1 MCFIQSCH
9 FPVPHGAQSS
19 HRIVMF
25 PVLTI
30 IFLIVPVVEIY
41 LLIEVGQIIGA
52 LWTAFLV
59 VLTAVIGVRL
69 LKIQGIST
77 LMRAQNKLQ
86 TGQMPAQEMLEG
98 IGLVL
103 AGAFLLTPGFFT
115 DTVGFI
121 LLFPPIRVW
130 LVSKVLT
137 RLMASA
143 RFSQHGG
150 LDGFHY
156 ESSVRQKK
164 PERDVIEGVKFKRED

>member
-1 MCFIQSCH
+1 MGCCYFVVS
-9 FPVPHGAQSS
+9 PGAQFSQGT
-19 HRIVMF
+19 VMF
-25 PVLTI
+25 PVITI

-41 LLIEVGQIIGA
+41 LLIEVGQVIGA

-59 VLTAVIGVRL
+59 VLTAVIGIRL

-77 LMRAQNKLQ
+77 LMRAQSKMQ
-86 TGQMPAQEMLEG
+86 TGQMPAQEMFEG

-121 LLFPPIRVW
+121 LLFPPTRVW

-143 RFSQHGG
+143 RLSQHGG
-150 LDGFHY
+150 LDGFHH
-156 ESSVRQKK
+156 ESDVRQKK
-164 PERDVIEGVKFKRED
+164 PEPDVIEGVKFKRED

>member
-1 MCFIQSCH
+1 
-9 FPVPHGAQSS
+9 
-19 HRIVMF
+19 MF

-41 LLIEVGQIIGA
+41 LLIEVGQVIGA

-69 LKIQGIST
+69 LKFQGIST
-77 LMRAQNKLQ
+77 LMRAQSKMQ
-86 TGQMPAQEMLEG
+86 TGQMPAQEMFEG

-121 LLFPPIRVW
+121 LLFPPTRVW
-130 LVSKVLT
+130 LVSKVVS
-137 RLMASA
+137 RLMTTA
-143 RFSQHGG
+143 RFSPRGG
-150 LDGFHY
+150 LHGFHY
-156 ESSVRQKK
+156 DSNAQ
-164 PERDVIEGVKFKRED
+164 PEKSEADVIEGVNYKHED